1 MSTTENR
8 DLFAKC
14 GAFKRH
20 KVAKEYG
27 VYPFFRPLDD
37 SEGSRVLIEGV
48 QRIML
53 GSNNY
58 LGLTHHPEVVAA
70 AKDALD
76 RFGTGC
82 TGSRMLNGTLNLHI
96 QLEDEL
102 ATFLGKESVLLWSTG
117 FMSNSGSIGALCS
130 RKDMVFADREDHA
143 SLIDGFILS
152 QAKLVRFKHNDMAD
166 LERKLELNKD
176 FRGGKLLAVDGVY
189 SMTGEVAPVDRI
201 VALGKKYGCRIL
213 VDEAHAI
220 GTIGPE
226 GRGTVAHFGMTDHVD
241 LITGTFSKTF
251 ASMGGFIGCPQD
263 VKDYLMHNSRQF
275 MYTASFTPSVAATV
289 LAALRIMRAQ
299 PELVEQCKE
308 NAIWMRTELERMGFN
323 CLASETAVVPIV
335 IGPVEQ
341 MLWFNQ
347 RIFEEGVFANPVLP
361 PAVPTNACLVRTS
374 YMATHNRTDLQ
385 EALDIFE
392 RVGTELG
399 VIGPHKEAMADHWAS
414 MAKTVGI

>member
-1 MSTTENR
+1 MSTKTNK
-8 DLFAKC
+8 DLFDKC
-14 GAFKRH
+14 RAYKRH
-20 KVAKEYG
+20 KVAQEYG

-37 SEGSRVLIEGV
+37 SEGSRVLIEGKP
-48 QRIML
+48 RIML

-58 LGLTHHPEVVAA
+58 LGLTHHPEVIAA

-82 TGSRMLNGTLNLHI
+82 TGSRMLNGTLNLHN
-96 QLEDEL
+96 QLEEEL

-117 FMSNSGSIGALCS
+117 FMSNSGSVGAICN
-130 RKDMVFADREDHA
+130 RKDIIFADREDHA

-166 LERKLELNKD
+166 LERKLEMHKD
-176 FRGGKLLAVDGVY
+176 FTGGKLLAVDGVY
-189 SMTGEVAPVDRI
+189 SMTGELAPVDQV
-201 VALGKKYGCRIL
+201 VALGRKYGCRIL

-226 GRGTVAHFGMTDHVD
+226 GRGSAAHFGMTDHVD

-251 ASMGGFIGCPQD
+251 ASMGGFIGCPQE

-275 MYTASFTPSVAATV
+275 MYTASFTPSVAATI
-289 LAALRIMRAQ
+289 LTALRIMRRE
-299 PELVEQCKE
+299 PELVDQCRA
-308 NAIWMRTELERMGFN
+308 NASWMRTELERMGFN
-323 CLASETAVVPIV
+323 CLASNTAVVPIV

-341 MLWFNQ
+341 MLWFNK
-347 RIFEEGVFANPVLP
+347 RIYEEGVFANPVLP

-374 YMATHNRTDLQ
+374 YMATHKREDLQ

-392 RVGTELG
+392 TVGNELG
-399 VIGPHKEAMADHWAS
+399 VIGPNKEAMAEHWAQVAENMS
-414 MAKTVGI
+414 I

>member
-1 MSTTENR
+1 MAITENR
-8 DLFAKC
+8 DLFARC
-14 GAFKRH
+14 ASFKRH
-20 KVAKEYG
+20 KIAKEYG
-27 VYPFFRPLDD
+27 VYPFFRALDD
-37 SEGSRVLIEGV
+37 SEGSRVQIEGKA
-48 QRIML
+48 RIML

-58 LGLTHHPEVVAA
+58 LGLTHHPEVLAA
-70 AKDALD
+70 AKEALD

-82 TGSRMLNGTLNLHI
+82 TGSRMLNGTLNLHN
-96 QLEDEL
+96 QLEEEL
-102 ATFLGKESVLLWSTG
+102 ATFLGKEAVLLWSTG
-117 FMSNSGSIGALCS
+117 FMSNSGAVGSLCT
-130 RKDMVFADREDHA
+130 RKDIIFADREDHA

-152 QAKLVRFKHNDMAD
+152 QAKLVRFKHNDMED
-166 LERKLELNKD
+166 LERKLELHKD
-176 FRGGKLLAVDGVY
+176 FTGGKLLAVDGVY

-220 GTIGPE
+220 GTIGPQ
-226 GRGTVAHFGMTDHVD
+226 GRGSVAHFGMTDHVD

-251 ASMGGFIGCPQD
+251 ASMGGFIGCPQE
-263 VKDYLMHNSRQF
+263 VKDFLMHNSRQF
-275 MYTASFTPSVAATV
+275 MYTASFTPSIAATV
-289 LAALRIMRAQ
+289 LTALRLMREQ
-299 PELVEQCKE
+299 PELVDQCKE
-308 NAIWMRTELERMGFN
+308 NALWMRTELERMGFN

-374 YMATHNRTDLQ
+374 YMATHDRSELQ

-392 RVGTELG
+392 RVGIELG
-399 VIGPHKEAMADHWAS
+399 VIGPHKEAMADHWANMS
-414 MAKTVGI
+414 KTVGI

>member
-14 GAFKRH
+14 SAFKRH

-37 SEGSRVLIEGV
+37 SEGSRVIIEGV
-48 QRIML
+48 SRIML

-76 RFGTGC
+76 RYGTGC
-82 TGSRMLNGTLNLHI
+82 TGSRMLNGTLNLHN

-117 FMSNSGSIGALCS
+117 FMSNSGSIGALCT

-166 LERKLELNKD
+166 LERKLELNRD
-176 FRGGKLLAVDGVY
+176 FKGGKLLAVDGVY

-226 GRGTVAHFGMTDHVD
+226 GRGTAAHFGMTDHVD
-241 LITGTFSKTF
+241 LITGTFSKTL

-263 VKDYLMHNSRQF
+263 VRDYLMHNSRQF

-289 LAALRIMRAQ
+289 LAALRVMRAH
-299 PELVEQCKE
+299 PELVDQCKE

-374 YMATHNRTDLQ
+374 YMATHNREDLQ

-399 VIGPHKEAMADHWAS
+399 VIGPYKEAMADHWAS

>member
-1 MSTTENR
+1 MSYKTNR
-8 DLFAKC
+8 DLFDKC
-14 GAFKRH
+14 RAYKRH
-20 KVAKEYG
+20 KVAQEYG

-37 SEGSRVLIEGV
+37 SEGSRVLIEGKP
-48 QRIML
+48 RIML

-70 AKDALD
+70 AKAALD

-82 TGSRMLNGTLNLHI
+82 TGSRMLNGTLNLHN
-96 QLEDEL
+96 QLEEEL
-102 ATFLGKESVLLWSTG
+102 ATFLGKEAVLLWSTG
-117 FMSNSGSIGALCS
+117 FMSNSGSVGSICN
-130 RKDMVFADREDHA
+130 RKDIIFADREDHA

-166 LERKLELNKD
+166 LERKLELYKD
-176 FRGGKLLAVDGVY
+176 FTGGKLIAVDGVY
-189 SMTGEVAPVDRI
+189 SMTGELAPVDQV
-201 VALGKKYGCRIL
+201 VALGRKYGCRIL

-226 GRGTVAHFGMTDHVD
+226 GRGSAAHFGMTDHVD

-251 ASMGGFIGCPQD
+251 ASMGGFIGCPQE

-275 MYTASFTPSVAATV
+275 MYTASFTPSVTATV
-289 LAALRIMRAQ
+289 LTALRIMRRE
-299 PELVEQCKE
+299 PELVDQCRA
-308 NAIWMRTELERMGFN
+308 NASWMRTELERMGFN
-323 CLASETAVVPIV
+323 CLASNTAVVPIV

-341 MLWFNQ
+341 MLWFNK
-347 RIFEEGVFANPVLP
+347 RIYEEGVFANPVLP

-374 YMATHNRTDLQ
+374 YMATHKREDLQ

-392 RVGTELG
+392 SVGNELG
-399 VIGPHKEAMADHWAS
+399 VIGPNKEAMAEHWAQVAETMS
-414 MAKTVGI
+414 I

>member
-1 MSTTENR
+1 MSSKTNK
-8 DLFAKC
+8 DLFDKC
-14 GAFKRH
+14 RAYKRH
-20 KVAKEYG
+20 KVAQEYG

-37 SEGSRVLIEGV
+37 SEGSRVLIEGKP
-48 QRIML
+48 RIML

-58 LGLTHHPEVVAA
+58 LGLTHHPEVIAA
-70 AKDALD
+70 AKEALE

-82 TGSRMLNGTLNLHI
+82 TGSRMLNGTLNLHN
-96 QLEDEL
+96 QLEEEL

-117 FMSNSGSIGALCS
+117 FMSNSGSVGAICN
-130 RKDMVFADREDHA
+130 RKDIIFADREDHA

-166 LERKLELNKD
+166 LERKLEMHKD
-176 FRGGKLLAVDGVY
+176 FTGGKLLAVDGVY
-189 SMTGEVAPVDRI
+189 SMTGELAPVDQV
-201 VALGKKYGCRIL
+201 VALGRKYGCRIL

-226 GRGTVAHFGMTDHVD
+226 GRGSAAHFGMTDHVD

-251 ASMGGFIGCPQD
+251 ASMGGFIGCPQE

-275 MYTASFTPSVAATV
+275 MYTASFTPSVAATI
-289 LAALRIMRAQ
+289 LTALRIMRRE
-299 PELVEQCKE
+299 PELVDQCRA
-308 NAIWMRTELERMGFN
+308 NASWMRTELERMGFN
-323 CLASETAVVPIV
+323 CLESNTAVVPIV

-341 MLWFNQ
+341 MLWFNK
-347 RIFEEGVFANPVLP
+347 RIYEEGVFANPVLP

-374 YMATHNRTDLQ
+374 YMATHKREDLQ

-392 RVGTELG
+392 TVGNELG
-399 VIGPHKEAMADHWAS
+399 VIGPNKEAMAEHWAQVAETMS
-414 MAKTVGI
+414 I